1 MTSTANRPRPGQT
14 GLLSSL
20 RSPIEALGPYQS
32 LVPVLVP
39 TGLIEPFKTDRSCR
53 RWPGPLD
60 YRYGQDRR
68 GLCREPRR
76 ALIQNRKAQ
85 VADGALV
92 RQAMELVCHRS
103 QQEC

>member
-68 GLCREPRR
+68 GLCREP
-76 ALIQNRKAQ
+76 Q